1 MLHDYKETENRAQEK
16 ASKHP
21 KAAKGNARA
30 HRLSK
35 GPHMKNVPKG
45 HKPR

>member
-1 MLHDYKETENRAQEK
+1 MDYKEEENRAQEK
-16 ASKHP
+16 ASRNP
-21 KAAKGNARA
+21 RAAKGQRRA

-45 HKPR
+45 RKNR